1 MKTPFEVLEVDEMA
15 GDEAIKRAYLQKVR
29 EHPPER
35 DPERFQAIRAAF
47 EAVADHRRRLGYQL
61 FHRELPDVTV
71 LLESLAKARPR
82 RRPQEALLL
91 QVLAASLRKR

>member
-1 MKTPFEVLEVDEMA
+1 MKTPFEVLGVDETA

-47 EAVADHRRRLGYQL
+47 EAVADHRRRLGHQL

-82 RRPQEALLL
+82 RRPQEPLLL
-91 QVLAASLRKR
+91 QVLAASIHKR

>member
-1 MKTPFEVLEVDEMA
+1 MKTPFEVLGVDETA

-35 DPERFQAIRAAF
+35 DPERFQTIRAAF
-47 EAVADHRRRLGYQL
+47 EAVADHRRRLGYRL
-61 FHRELPDVTV
+61 FHHELPDVAV
-71 LLESLAKARPR
+71 LLESLAEARPR
-82 RRPQEALLL
+82 RRPQEPLLL